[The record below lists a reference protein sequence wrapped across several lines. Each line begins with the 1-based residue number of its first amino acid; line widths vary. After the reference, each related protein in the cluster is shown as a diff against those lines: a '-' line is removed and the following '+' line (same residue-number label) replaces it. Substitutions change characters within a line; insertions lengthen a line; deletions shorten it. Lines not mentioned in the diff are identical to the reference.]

1 VKINYS
7 LIVLPLS
14 KAAALVR
21 KDTALGLKDLVSEQL
36 LLLSDNILYRCL
48 LLRLQNGSLLAGLS
62 LNQIVHV
69 TLF

>member
-1 VKINYS
+1 
-7 LIVLPLS
+7 LS

-69 TLF
+69 ILF